1 MKTLRLLPIL
11 FLFIA
16 TISCSQKNQKQDSVT
31 DHLAQYRDT
40 IVGNFSGSQIDTLIC
55 EPLDSISDPTY
66 RGFHYCWRVFSKNG
80 SVNDCEIY
88 NTIGIHFVKEGDLDG
103 DGADEWGYVTE
114 WETSNW
120 MMYKVYSYKD
130 KQASLLYEPLPIWLC
145 HIDSTANSYFINKS
159 DIVSKSTLPG
169 VVNVKFSD
177 IRNDGEDFLIID
189 TIMSINNNFNLSYR

>member
-1 MKTLRLLPIL
+1 MYKLLSIL

-16 TISCSQKNQKQDSVT
+16 AISCSQKNQKQDSFT
-31 DHLAQYRDT
+31 DHLAQYRDS
-40 IVGNFSGSQIDTLIC
+40 IVGNFCGSQIDTLIC

-66 RGFHYCWRVFSKNG
+66 QGFHYRWRVFAKNG
-80 SVNDCEIY
+80 SVKYLELD

-103 DGADEWGYVTE
+103 DGAEEWGFVTE

-130 KQASLLYEPLPIWLC
+130 KKASLLYEPLPIWLC
-145 HIDSTANSYFINKS
+145 HIDTSANSYLINKS
-159 DIVSKSTLPG
+159 DIVSKSSSPG

-177 IRNDGEDFLIID
+177 VRNDGEDFLIID
-189 TIMSINNNFNLSYR
+189 TVLNTHTKCKIY